1 MRATRVLIALLP
13 ALSIVTATLL
23 ASLPWG
29 LPAESRFVMP
39 FLPFVAIHYWLLR
52 QPHRVP
58 EWLVFACGLGLDVLT
73 NGPLGFWSLIYL
85 VGFAFAHLQ
94 VSWDSDTPLSRAILC
109 LVALAV
115 IGLAE
120 WTLSSLYF
128 WQTADWRPLA
138 IAVVWAALSYP
149 LIAVALHLLEVDRPR
164 RINARLERGA

>member
-13 ALSIVTATLL
+13 ALSIMTATLL

-29 LPAESRFVMP
+29 LPPDSRFVMP